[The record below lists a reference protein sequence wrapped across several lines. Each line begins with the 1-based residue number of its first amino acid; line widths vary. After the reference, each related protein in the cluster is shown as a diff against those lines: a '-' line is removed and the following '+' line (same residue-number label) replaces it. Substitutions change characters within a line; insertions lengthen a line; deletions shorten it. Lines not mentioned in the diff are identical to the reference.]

1 MIWPCTLHAFK
12 LQEKLE
18 LAKLDGNLVEQ
29 NYLNTFG
36 VYQPNKMTRSRL
48 LILFSVFLISNKI
61 ISQNIKLSTNAVITV
76 ITAGPGQAELFTAF
90 GHSAFRVF
98 DPENGI
104 DWVYN
109 YGTFD
114 FDQPN
119 FYLNFAK
126 GHLNYKLSRYHYQQ
140 FKTTYIYYNRSLY
153 EQVLN
158 INQVQKQKLFDFLEN
173 NNLPENQYYMYDY
186 FYDNCSSRIRDAL
199 ISVFGDDLT
208 FDHSY
213 LKVDYNFR
221 ELVDIYNKEQP
232 WGNLGIDLCLGL
244 PMDKKLE
251 PDQYMFLPDYIF
263 EAFSHASL
271 KNDSATAPLVK
282 RTITTYESLP
292 APSMASKITPVIA
305 FWAFF
310 ILMAIITFFG
320 WRKNVYKKGIDIGL
334 FSLMG
339 IFGWL
344 FFLLWVATDHASA
357 YNHNLLWAVPLH
369 FPIALLLVK
378 RRPPNWV
385 KKYFQVIGILMLIIL
400 LLWYVWPQQL
410 HHSLIPIIL
419 ALSLRSWQVAR
430 NIYPAKNL

>member
-1 MIWPCTLHAFK
+1 
-12 LQEKLE
+12 
-18 LAKLDGNLVEQ
+18 
-29 NYLNTFG
+29 
-36 VYQPNKMTRSRL
+36 MTSLRL
-48 LILFSVFLISNKI
+48 LILSSLLITSSKGQTQ
-61 ISQNIKLSTNAVITV
+61 SIKLSSKAEITV

-126 GHLNYKLSRYHYQQ
+126 GHLNYKLSRYQYQQ

-153 EQVLN
+153 DQVLN
-158 INQVQKQKLFDFLEN
+158 LNQVQKQRLFDFLEN
-173 NNLPENQYYMYDY
+173 NNLPENQYYLYDY
-186 FYDNCSSRIRDAL
+186 FYDNCSSRIRDVL

-232 WGNLGIDLCLGL
+232 WGNLAIDICLGL
-244 PMDKKLE
+244 PMDKRLE
-251 PDQYMFLPDYIF
+251 SDEYMFLPDYIF
-263 EAFSHASL
+263 ESFSHASL
-271 KNDSATAPLVK
+271 KNDSSTAPLVK
-282 RTITTYESLP
+282 RTITTYESIP
-292 APSMASKITPVIA
+292 APSMASKITPLIA

-310 ILMAIITFFG
+310 ILMAIITFIG
-320 WRKNVYKKGIDIGL
+320 WKKNIYKKVIDIGF
-334 FSLMG
+334 FSLIG

-357 YNHNLLWAVPLH
+357 YNHNLLWAVPVH
-369 FPIALLLVK
+369 FPIALLLLK
-378 RRPPNWV
+378 RNPPNWLR
-385 KKYFQVIGILMLIIL
+385 KYFMVVMVLMLIIL
-400 LLWYVWPQQL
+400 LLWYLWPQQL

-419 ALSLRSWQVAR
+419 VLSLRSWYAFR
-430 NIYPAKNL
+430 NIQPAKNL

>member
-1 MIWPCTLHAFK
+1 MAGI
-12 LQEKLE
+12 
-18 LAKLDGNLVEQ
+18 
-29 NYLNTFG
+29 
-36 VYQPNKMTRSRL
+36 RL
-48 LILFSVFLISNKI
+48 LFIFSFFIFSSKVHA
-61 ISQNIKLSTNAVITV
+61 QNTKLSSRAEIIV
-76 ITAGPGQAELFTAF
+76 ITAGPGQTELFTAF

-104 DWVYN
+104 DSVYN

-114 FDQPN
+114 YDQPN

-126 GHLNYKLSRYHYQQ
+126 GHLNYKLSRYHYQR
-140 FKTTYIYYNRSLY
+140 FKTTYIYFNRFIY

-158 INQVQKQKLFDFLEN
+158 INQSQKQRLFDFLEH

-186 FYDNCSSRIRDAL
+186 FYDNCSSRIRDVL

-232 WGNLGIDLCLGL
+232 WGNLAIDICLGL
-244 PMDKKLE
+244 PMDKRLE
-251 PDQYMFLPDYIF
+251 SDEYMFLPDYIF

-310 ILMAIITFFG
+310 ILMAVITFLG
-320 WRKNVYKKGIDIGL
+320 WKKSIYKKGIDIGF
-334 FSLMG
+334 FSLIG

-357 YNHNLLWAVPLH
+357 YNHNLLWAVPVH
-369 FPIALLLVK
+369 FPIALLLLK
-378 RRPPNWV
+378 RNPPNWLR
-385 KKYFQVIGILMLIIL
+385 KYFMVVMVLMLVIL
-400 LLWYVWPQQL
+400 LLWYLWPQQL
-410 HHSLIPIIL
+410 HHSLIPIIF
-419 ALSLRSWQVAR
+419 ALSLRSWYAFR
-430 NIYPAKNL
+430 NIQPVKNL

>member
-1 MIWPCTLHAFK
+1 MPSL
-12 LQEKLE
+12 
-18 LAKLDGNLVEQ
+18 
-29 NYLNTFG
+29 
-36 VYQPNKMTRSRL
+36 RL
-48 LILFSVFLISNKI
+48 LILSSLLITSSKGQTQ
-61 ISQNIKLSTNAVITV
+61 SIKLSSKAEITV

-126 GHLNYKLSRYHYQQ
+126 GHLNYKLSRYQYQQ

-153 EQVLN
+153 DQVLN
-158 INQVQKQKLFDFLEN
+158 LNQVQKQRLFDFLEN
-173 NNLPENQYYMYDY
+173 NNLPENQYYLYDY
-186 FYDNCSSRIRDAL
+186 FYDNCSSRIRDVL

-232 WGNLGIDLCLGL
+232 WGNLAIDICLGL
-244 PMDKKLE
+244 PMDKRLE
-251 PDQYMFLPDYIF
+251 SDEYMFLPDYIF

-271 KNDSATAPLVK
+271 KNDSSTAPLVK
-282 RTITTYESLP
+282 RTITTYESIL

-310 ILMAIITFFG
+310 ILMAIITFIG
-320 WRKNVYKKGIDIGL
+320 WEKNIYKKGIDIGF
-334 FSLMG
+334 FSLIG

-357 YNHNLLWAVPLH
+357 YNHNLLWAVPVH
-369 FPIALLLVK
+369 FPIVLLLLK
-378 RRPPNWV
+378 RNPPNWLL
-385 KKYFQVIGILMLIIL
+385 KYFMVVMVLMLVIL
-400 LLWYVWPQQL
+400 LLWYLWPQQL
-410 HHSLIPIIL
+410 HHSLVPIIL
-419 ALSLRSWQVAR
+419 ALSLRSWYAFR
-430 NIYPAKNL
+430 NIQPVKNL